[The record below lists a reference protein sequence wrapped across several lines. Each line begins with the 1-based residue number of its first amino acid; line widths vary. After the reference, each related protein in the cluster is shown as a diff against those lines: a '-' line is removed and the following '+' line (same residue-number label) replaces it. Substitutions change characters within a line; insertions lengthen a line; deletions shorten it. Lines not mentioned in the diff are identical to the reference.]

1 MPATAANDNSLELA
15 DNANAASLGCGEFQ
29 AVKTLTAANTFD
41 FVERQVYG
49 NRSFATPNRD
59 QDSDGQ

>member
-1 MPATAANDNSLELA
+1 
-15 DNANAASLGCGEFQ
+15 LGCGELQ
-29 AVKTLTAANTFD
+29 AVKTLAAANTFD

-49 NRSFATPNRD
+49 NRSLATPNRD

>member
-1 MPATAANDNSLELA
+1 MPAAAANDNSLELA
-15 DNANAASLGCGEFQ
+15 DNANAASLGCSESQ
-29 AVKTLTAANTFD
+29 AVNTFD